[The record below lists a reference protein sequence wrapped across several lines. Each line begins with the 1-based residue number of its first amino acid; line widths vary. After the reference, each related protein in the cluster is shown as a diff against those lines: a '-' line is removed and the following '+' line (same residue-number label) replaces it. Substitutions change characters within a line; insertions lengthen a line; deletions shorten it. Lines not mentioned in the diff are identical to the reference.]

1 MPVPHR
7 SGAPARSHRPPTP
20 PLATL
25 VALSV
30 AGCVAPTVPAP
41 PAVPRPVTVA
51 PPPPVQPALGADWR
65 DWPLTPGT
73 WRYAPVRPGNGTLA
87 TFGTAQDLPR
97 LRLTCDPQARQIAI
111 VLPGATGAA
120 NLEIRT
126 TSTGRTIAA
135 TARNSPE
142 EWPPV
147 SLEVR
152 LAATDPLLDAMAFS
166 RGRFTI
172 GQAGRPPLVVPAY
185 AEIGRVIED
194 CRG

>member
-1 MPVPHR
+1 MPVHHR
-7 SGAPARSHRPPTP
+7 PGARSHRPHTP
-20 PLATL
+20 LLATL
-25 VALSV
+25 IASSV
-30 AGCVAPTVPAP
+30 AGCVAPTVQAP
-41 PAVPRPVTVA
+41 PAAPRPVTVA
-51 PPPPVQPALGADWR
+51 PPPPVQPALGPDWR

-73 WRYAPVRPGNGTLA
+73 WRYTPAGPGGVTMA

-97 LRLTCDPQARQIAI
+97 LRLSCERGARQIAI
-111 VLPGATGAA
+111 TLPGVTGTA
-120 NLEIRT
+120 NLEVRT
-126 TSTGRTIAA
+126 TSTSRTIAA
-135 TARNSPE
+135 TARNSPD

-152 LAATDPLLDAMAFS
+152 LSATDPLLDAMAFS

-172 GQAGRPPLVVPAY
+172 GQPGRPPLVIPAY